1 MHEAAHGWVA
11 FKLGDDTALRAGR
24 ISANPFKHI
33 DPIGT
38 ILVPI
43 ILLLTTSFLFGWAKP
58 VPVDGNRLRKPK
70 RDLALVAL
78 AGPISNLLMATI
90 WMGLMKIGILLMLN
104 KIQMGVPLV
113 LMSEAGVM
121 INLFLMILNL
131 IPIPPL
137 DGSRVVSSILPYPW
151 DKYYNQI
158 TPFGFAILLVL
169 LITNIIP
176 KIMLP
181 PVVLI
186 YHALQWIFQIKI

>member
-58 VPVDGNRLRKPK
+58 VPVDGNRLRKPR

-121 INLFLMILNL
+121 INLFLMVLNL

-137 DGSRVVSSILPYPW
+137 DGSRVVSSLLPYPW

-186 YHALQWIFQIKI
+186 YHGLQWIFQIKI